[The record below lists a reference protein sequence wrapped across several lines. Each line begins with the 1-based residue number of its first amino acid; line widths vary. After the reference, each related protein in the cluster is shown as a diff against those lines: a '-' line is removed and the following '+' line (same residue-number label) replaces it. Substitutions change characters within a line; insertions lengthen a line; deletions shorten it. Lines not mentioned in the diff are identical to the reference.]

1 MEVDSCN
8 KLSPRSPI
16 HRLSGTRKMQEP
28 ATLCF
33 TWLLPQPRG
42 RGVRSEGRIVDYP
55 GEEEGSPGG
64 VSGRW
69 LLCNLGSSGK
79 VGDPAGMYTRL
90 MGLRWRQAQ
99 RSEGRFTEL
108 STVRQARINGLHPYQ
123 RQSHRVRFN
132 PLGRRT
138 LQIAS
143 RFRCPDR
150 YCAIRLRT
158 SPGGNRRHQG
168 HAAPS

>member
-1 MEVDSCN
+1 MFD
-8 KLSPRSPI
+8 L
-16 HRLSGTRKMQEP
+16 EP
-28 ATLCF
+28 AGTF
-33 TWLLPQPRG
+33 G
-42 RGVRSEGRIVDYP
+42 MYP
-55 GEEEGSPGG
+55 IYYWQ
-64 VSGRW
+64 VSGRYFQPEPAMYSRCFCW
-69 LLCNLGSSGK
+69 FPGPLAPSVCNLGSSGK
-79 VGDPAGMYTRL
+79 VGDPAGMHTRL
-90 MGLRWRQAQ
+90 MVLRWRQAQ

-158 SPGGNRRHQG
+158 SPEGDRRHQG